1 MSKISDFL
9 TISKETGGLPCG
21 RCHSVQDLAD
31 DHLQNSLFKN
41 GSTGEAQLVIL
52 IAFAVL
58 ISEMKRLNVSVSPW
72 IPDRIDQ
79 LGNLVPSSFRGLCF
93 VGFLFCF
100 GFCLSPIGSINFLS
114 IMIENAFLFH
124 CLPDLLL

>member
-21 RCHSVQDLAD
+21 RCHSVEDLAD

-58 ISEMKRLNVSVSPW
+58 LSEMKRLNVSVSPW
-72 IPDRIDQ
+72 VLDRIDQ
-79 LGNLVPSSFRGLCF
+79 LGNSVPSSFC
-93 VGFLFCF
+93 GFFLWVFCF
-100 GFCLSPIGSINFLS
+100 ALVSVY
-114 IMIENAFLFH
+114 
-124 CLPDLLL
+124 LLWVV